1 MAYALLGWELWWK
14 PWLRYRNLY
23 FQKKSYK
30 HLKILRLVN
39 VGGSDEGAR
48 TICIYMKKAQTIE
61 YLALVKEGIGLLG
74 NKNLLIIGCGFIG
87 QALHPL

>member
-1 MAYALLGWELWWK
+1 M
-14 PWLRYRNLY
+14 
-23 FQKKSYK
+23 
-30 HLKILRLVN
+30 
-39 VGGSDEGAR
+39 GGSDEGAR

-87 QALHPL
+87 QAIHPL